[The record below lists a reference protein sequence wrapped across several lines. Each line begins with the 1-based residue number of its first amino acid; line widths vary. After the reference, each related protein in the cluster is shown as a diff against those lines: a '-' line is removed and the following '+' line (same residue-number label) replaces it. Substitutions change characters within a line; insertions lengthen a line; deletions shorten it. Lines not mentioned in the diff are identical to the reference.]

1 MREKTGNGIRR
12 FVAAAALASA
22 TAPAAAAGQEP
33 GGAPGQ
39 HVRLVHAATAP
50 AAAAGQEPGGRVE
63 MAATTR
69 GAESPELRR
78 FDGLVDA
85 LARTGELALVS
96 RLGDRYLPG
105 RAHEGFMQFHQGV
118 PVLGGGV
125 SRQLAGGVAVSI
137 FGTIHEDVDVDTAPR
152 ISADEALAVIAE
164 QTDTGPAGN
173 APPTLVILPTLSGAR
188 VLAWRAAM
196 RDLRTYFVDAHR
208 GVVVR
213 DESAADEQ
221 HGAAVGSGDGILGQ
235 SKKLSTSRAGGVFQ
249 AHDRLRPAE
258 IVTLDLRHD
267 DELLDRLTAG
277 DRPWVASDVA
287 SDADNEW
294 DDAAVVD
301 GHAYAGFTY
310 DYFARQ
316 GWSGMDGRN
325 GRLLNLVNV
334 GRGYANAF
342 FAPPPYGPEG
352 TGMVAFGELR
362 NGTPLVPADVV
373 AHEIMHGV
381 TWFSVRQRTGE
392 PLRDLYPSV
401 PGPSKFTLPGGLAP
415 ACGTRYRYLDD
426 VPPRSVAGRRVH
438 VAGRVF
444 RFDCGSGR
452 RLLLRTNHGGAVN
465 EAFSDVIGTAVEFA
479 LHDPPSGPLRA
490 DYLISEDTGGVLRS
504 LADPRSLPI
513 VRRSP
518 IPYPDAYERRILFLT
533 EVFEDDGRAYF
544 SNVGSVDGGR
554 TLTLLPSWGYDGEH
568 WNATILGHA
577 FHLAI
582 EGGRNRTTGLTV
594 QGVGGANRG
603 DVESAFFRAMT
614 HLMPSAANLPTAAD
628 VIRQSAADLSGAG
641 SATYRAIDEA
651 LRAVGLAPR

>member
-1 MREKTGNGIRR
+1 MRKSTMRKTGIRR
-12 FVAAAALASA
+12 FVAAAA
-22 TAPAAAAGQEP
+22 AA
-33 GGAPGQ
+33 
-39 HVRLVHAATAP
+39 AATAP

-63 MAATTR
+63 IAVTTR

-85 LARTGELALVS
+85 LARTDELVFVS
-96 RLGDRYLPG
+96 RRGDRYLPG
-105 RAHEGFMQFHQGV
+105 RAHEGFAQFHRGV

-152 ISADEALAVIAE
+152 ISAAEALALIAE
-164 QTDTGPAGN
+164 QADTEPAGN
-173 APPTLVILPTLSGAR
+173 DPPTLVILPTLPGAR

-208 GVVVR
+208 GVIVR
-213 DESAADEQ
+213 DESAVDEQ

-235 SKKLSTSRAGGVFQ
+235 RKKLSTSRAGGVFQ

-267 DELLDRLTAG
+267 DALRDRLVVG
-277 DRPWVASDVA
+277 GQPWVASDVA

-294 DDAAVVD
+294 NDAAVVD
-301 GHAYAGFTY
+301 GHAHAGFTY

-325 GRLLNLVNV
+325 GRLLNLVNA
-334 GRGYANAF
+334 GRGYDNAF
-342 FAPPPYGPEG
+342 FAPPPFGPEG
-352 TGMVAFGELR
+352 AGAVAFGEMR
-362 NGTPLVPADVV
+362 DGTPIVPADVV

-392 PLRDLYPSV
+392 PFLDSYRSV
-401 PGPSKFTLPGGLAP
+401 PGPSQFTLPGGLTP
-415 ACGTRYRYLDD
+415 VCGTRYRYSQDS
-426 VPPRSVAGRRVH
+426 PPLI
-438 VAGRVF
+438 AGRVF
-444 RFDCGSGR
+444 RFSCGSGR
-452 RLLLRTNHGGAVN
+452 LLLWANHGGAVN
-465 EAFSDVIGTAVEFA
+465 EAYSDVIGTAVEFA

-490 DYLISEDTGGVLRS
+490 DYTIGEDTGRILRS
-504 LADPRSLPI
+504 LANPRALTITS
-513 VRRSP
+513 RSP
-518 IPYPDAYERRILFLT
+518 IPYPDAYEKRILFLLV
-533 EVFEDDGRAYF
+533 VFEDDGRAYF
-544 SNVGSVDGGR
+544 SNIGSVDGGR
-554 TLTLLPSWGYDGEH
+554 TLTWLPSWGYDGIH

-577 FHLAI
+577 FHLAV
-582 EGGRNRTTGLTV
+582 EGGRNRTTGLTA
-594 QGVGGANRG
+594 QGVGGANRSE
-603 DVESAFFRAMT
+603 VERAFFRAMT
-614 HLMPSAANLPTAAD
+614 HLMPNSATLPTAAD

-651 LRAVGLAPR
+651 LRAVGLPPR

>member
-1 MREKTGNGIRR
+1 MRKSTMRKTGIRR
-12 FVAAAALASA
+12 FVAAAA
-22 TAPAAAAGQEP
+22 AA
-33 GGAPGQ
+33 
-39 HVRLVHAATAP
+39 AATAP
-50 AAAAGQEPGGRVE
+50 AAAAGQEPGGRMEIAV
-63 MAATTR
+63 TTR

-85 LARTGELALVS
+85 LARTDELVFVS
-96 RLGDRYLPG
+96 RRGDRYLPG
-105 RAHEGFMQFHQGV
+105 RAHEGFAQFHRGV

-152 ISADEALAVIAE
+152 ISADEALALIAE
-164 QTDTGPAGN
+164 QADTEPAGN
-173 APPTLVILPTLSGAR
+173 DPPTLVILTTLPGAR

-208 GVVVR
+208 GVIVR
-213 DESAADEQ
+213 DESAVDEQ

-235 SKKLSTSRAGGVFQ
+235 RKKLSTSRAGGVFQ

-258 IVTLDLRHD
+258 IVTLDLRHED
-267 DELLDRLTAG
+267 ALLDHLVAG
-277 DRPWVASDVA
+277 GRPWVASDVA

-294 DDAAVVD
+294 NDAAVVD
-301 GHAYAGFTY
+301 GHAHAGFTY

-334 GRGYANAF
+334 GRGYVNAF
-342 FAPPPYGPEG
+342 FAPPPFGPEG
-352 TGMVAFGELR
+352 TGAVAFGEMR
-362 NGTPLVPADVV
+362 DGTPIVPADVV

-381 TWFSVRQRTGE
+381 TFFSVRQRTGE
-392 PLRDLYPSV
+392 PFLDSYRIV
-401 PGPSKFTLPGGLAP
+401 PGPSKFTLPGGLTP
-415 ACGTRYRYLDD
+415 ACGARYRYRDD
-426 VPPRSVAGRRVH
+426 VPPRSAAGRQVRVAGRT
-438 VAGRVF
+438 F

-452 RLLLRTNHGGAVN
+452 RLLLRANHGGAVN
-465 EAFSDVIGTAVEFA
+465 EAYSDVIGTAVEFA

-490 DYLISEDTGGVLRS
+490 DYTIGEDTGGVFRS
-504 LADPRSLPI
+504 LENPRELTLTS
-513 VRRSP
+513 RSP
-518 IPYPDAYERRILFLT
+518 IPYPDAYERRILFLL
-533 EVFEDDGRAYF
+533 EVFEDDDRAYF
-544 SNVGSVDGGR
+544 SNIGSVDGGR
-554 TLTLLPSWGYDGEH
+554 TLAWLPSWGYDGIH

-577 FHLAI
+577 FHLAV

-594 QGVGGANRG
+594 QGVGGANRSE
-603 DVESAFFRAMT
+603 VERAFFRAMT
-614 HLMPSAANLPTAAD
+614 HLMPSAATMPTAAD

-651 LRAVGLAPR
+651 LRAVGLPPR